1 MARKESWTDWFTW
14 IADDLRTLAD
24 HFRRVETWLLLGM
37 MLTFGALLF
46 IAFYY
51 AMRFDFTLQVWK
63 FGGLS
68 CQQIGNLQALTIIYA
83 VVAFVL
89 AAITALGEF
98 GHFIDNKR
106 RNFPEARKNARTTLL
121 LLVVTMALGIGM
133 IVFLSKIC

>member
-1 MARKESWTDWFTW
+1 MGKNDSWTNRFSW
-14 IADDLRTLAD
+14 IGDDLRTLAG
-24 HFRRVETWLLLGM
+24 HLRRIETWLLLGM

-46 IAFYY
+46 IGFYY
-51 AMRFDFTLQVWK
+51 ALRFDFTMQIWK

-68 CQQIGNLQALTIIYA
+68 CQQIGNIQAFVMIYA

-106 RNFPEARKNARTTLL
+106 RNYPEANKHARSTLIL
-121 LLVVTMALGIGM
+121 LLVTMGLGIGV
-133 IVFLSKIC
+133 IAFLSSIC

>member
-1 MARKESWTDWFTW
+1 MHKNNSWTVWFTW
-14 IADDLRTLAD
+14 IGDDLRTLAT
-24 HFRRVETWLLLGM
+24 HLRRLETWLLLGM

-46 IAFYY
+46 AAFYY
-51 AMRFDFTLQVWK
+51 ALRFDFTMQIWK

-68 CQQIGNLQALTIIYA
+68 CQQIGNLQAIAIIYA

-106 RNFPEARKNARTTLL
+106 RHYPEARKHGRSTLIL
-121 LLVVTMALGIGM
+121 LLVTMGLGLGM
-133 IVFLSKIC
+133 IAFLHSIC